1 ARVGSNFTFT
11 IRVTNN
17 GSGTATDV
25 TVRSSYS
32 TYETISS
39 ANSTKGTTN
48 TSASTR
54 TVTGNIGNLAPG
66 ESATVTVVTRVSTSA
81 TSTVTLT
88 NAATVTYRF
97 SSNNF
102 SRTSNS
108 VTYRV
113 TGSSTLPSTGFMEA
127 DPPDDGPAGTAAW
140 IGGLLAVLGAGALL
154 YSLYARKHNP
164 YWTDWAVKTGA
175 VLLIVGLVFGG
186 VAWSLRPIPEAAS
199 LAQLLATPPEDY
211 ARAPYRPNNPP
222 EAPVID
228 PQYPFPGGP
237 DELESLPNFTIPTPT
252 VIITPAAEGS
262 AVKPPDTTAITR
274 LVIPAL
280 GVDNIV
286 KYVPYDGATWLISG
300 LQDEIAW
307 MGDTSWPGLGS
318 NTALAGHVT
327 LRDGSDGPFRNLKDL
342 MAGDVVK
349 VYTEENVY
357 TYQVREQRIVNDYDL
372 SAVSASEASQL
383 TLITCSGWDSEIR
396 LYISRLVVASD
407 LVEVNPLD
415 RAVLGN

>member
-1 ARVGSNFTFT
+1 MGANFTFT

-17 GSGTATDV
+17 GSAPASDV

-54 TVTGNIGNLAPG
+54 TVTGNIGSLAPG

-88 NAATVTYRF
+88 NAATVTYRYGN
-97 SSNNF
+97 NNF

-113 TGSSTLPSTGFMEA
+113 TGSTTLPSTGFMEA
-127 DPPDDGPAGTAAW
+127 PPPEDGPAMTAAW
-140 IGGLLAVLGAGALL
+140 IGGLLALLGISALL
-154 YSLYARKHNP
+154 ASIYARRHNP
-164 YWTDWAVKTGA
+164 YWTDWFVKTGA
-175 VLLIVGLVFGG
+175 VLFIVGLIFGG
-186 VAWSLRPIPEAAS
+186 AAWSLRPIPDAS
-199 LAQLLATPPEDY
+199 PLAQQLATPPGDY
-211 ARAPYRPNNPP
+211 SRTPYRPNNPP

-228 PQYPFPGGP
+228 PQFPFPGGP
-237 DELESLPNFTIPTPT
+237 EELESLPEFAIPTPT
-252 VIITPAAEGS
+252 VVITPAADGS
-262 AVKPPDTTAITR
+262 IAKPPDTTAITR

-327 LRDGSDGPFRNLKDL
+327 LRDGSDGPFRYLNDL
-342 MAGDVVK
+342 LAGDVVK

-357 TYQVREQRIVNDYDL
+357 TYQVREQRIINDYDL
-372 SAVSASEASQL
+372 SAVGASDTSQL

-396 LYISRLVVASD
+396 LYVSRLVS
-407 LVEVNPLD
+407 
-415 RAVLGN
+415 RQ